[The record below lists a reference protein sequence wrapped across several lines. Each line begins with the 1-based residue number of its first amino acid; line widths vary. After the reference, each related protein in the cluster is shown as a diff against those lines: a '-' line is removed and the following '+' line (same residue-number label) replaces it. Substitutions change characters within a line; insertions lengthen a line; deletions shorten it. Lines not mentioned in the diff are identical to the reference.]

1 MEMAPRK
8 IAQKAIEYLAE
19 KRLVHFDIEWR
30 HTPLLPVI
38 DEENQVITELM
49 PIFIDLTSVTEV
61 ETVEMAREEMMQR
74 LEEMS
79 EGYNC

>member
-1 MEMAPRK
+1 MTPRK
-8 IAQKAIEYLAE
+8 IAQKAIENLAE
-19 KRLVHFDIEWR
+19 KRLVHRDIEWR
-30 HTPLLPVI
+30 HIALLPVI
-38 DEENQVITELM
+38 DEENQVITKLL

-79 EGYNC
+79 EGYNW